1 MQIRARSVREFD
13 VSFTEFDM
21 GVFCS
26 ILRDG
31 LKEGIFSPEEEHW
44 ARLFLQEMTRV

>member
-1 MQIRARSVREFD
+1 MQIRSRNVREFD

-21 GVFCS
+21 DVLCS

-44 ARLFLQEMTRV
+44 AKAFLQEMARI